1 MHFDA
6 RVCGFCRPLTLLC
19 WHDVSDIFSYYR
31 LFVDDLIDTLGL
43 KLYIH
48 TCTYIYIY
56 AYMYDV
62 HTSTCIYIYTSSTI
76 YGGTHD
82 RMHTRGTL

>member
-43 KLYIH
+43 KLYILS
-48 TCTYIYIY
+48 IKKKKKSIKI
-56 AYMYDV
+56 V
-62 HTSTCIYIYTSSTI
+62 E
-76 YGGTHD
+76 
-82 RMHTRGTL
+82 

>member
-1 MHFDA
+1 MWTSSGCVKCAFNA

-43 KLYIH
+43 KLYI
-48 TCTYIYIY
+48 YIYIIC
-56 AYMYDV
+56 MYVCMYVV
-62 HTSTCIYIYTSSTI
+62 HI
-76 YGGTHD
+76 
-82 RMHTRGTL
+82 L

>member
-43 KLYIH
+43 KLYI
-48 TCTYIYIY
+48 YIYVC
-56 AYMYDV
+56 MYV
-62 HTSTCIYIYTSSTI
+62 NPLGEMGHFGPKKQKTRKSTVS
-76 YGGTHD
+76 
-82 RMHTRGTL
+82 